1 MAFNGQLNSNEIFS
15 SLFNLII
22 SVQAFGDNI
31 AGTYET
37 LADKFRVDGGMYGDT
52 KLYVATDALKSAP
65 WGNDAEAANLL
76 AIHRP
81 PEPKTQAVELDV
93 FRQISLTVA

>member
-15 SLFNLII
+15 ALYNMII
-22 SVQAFGDNI
+22 SVQAFGDNV

-65 WGNDAEAANLL
+65 WGNDAEATNLL
-76 AIHRP
+76 ATHRP
-81 PEPKTQAVELDV
+81 PAPKVQAVELDT
-93 FRQISLTVA
+93 FR